1 MMISLPPELEAF
13 AHRQVENGKYGSIEA
28 LLAAGVRALIDR
40 EDIYEGRLK
49 ELQREAQI
57 GIDSLE
63 RGEKLDLDT
72 AMESLRL
79 KMCHHYGQLM

>member
-28 LLAAGVRALIDR
+28 LLAAGIRALIDR
-40 EDIYEGRLK
+40 EDIYEGRLE

-57 GIDSLE
+57 GINSLE

-72 AMESLRL
+72 AMDSLRL
-79 KMCHHYGQLM
+79 KMRQRYGQP

>member
-13 AHRQVENGKYGSIEA
+13 AHRQVENGRYGSIEA
-28 LLAAGVRALIDR
+28 LIAAGVRSLIDQ
-40 EDIYEGRLK
+40 EDIYEGRLE

-57 GIDSLE
+57 GINSLE

-72 AMESLRL
+72 AMHSLRL
-79 KMCHHYGQLM
+79 KMRQRYGQP

>member
-1 MMISLPPELEAF
+1 MIISLPPELEAF

-28 LLAAGVRALIDR
+28 LLAAGIRALIDR
-40 EDIYEGRLK
+40 EDIYEGRLE

-57 GIDSLE
+57 GINSLE

-72 AMESLRL
+72 AMHSLRL
-79 KMCHHYGQLM
+79 KMRQRYGQP

>member
-13 AHRQVENGKYGSIEA
+13 AHRQVENGRYGSIEA
-28 LLAAGVRALIDR
+28 LIAAGVRALIDQ
-40 EDIYEGRLK
+40 EDIYEGRLE

-72 AMESLRL
+72 AMHSLRL
-79 KMCHHYGQLM
+79 KMRQRYGQP

>member
-13 AHRQVENGKYGSIEA
+13 AHRQVENGNYGSIED

-72 AMESLRL
+72 AMDSLRL
-79 KMCHHYGQLM
+79 KMRQRYGQP

>member
-40 EDIYEGRLK
+40 EDIYEGRL
-49 ELQREAQI
+49 EDLQREAQI

-63 RGEKLDLDT
+63 SGEKLDLDT
-72 AMESLRL
+72 AMDSLRL
-79 KMCHHYGQLM
+79 KMRQRYGQP

>member
-28 LLAAGVRALIDR
+28 LLAAGIRALIDR
-40 EDIYEGRLK
+40 EDIYEGRLE

-72 AMESLRL
+72 AMDSLRL
-79 KMCHHYGQLM
+79 KMRQRYGQP

>member
-28 LLAAGVRALIDR
+28 LLAAGIRALIDR
-40 EDIYEGRLK
+40 EDIYEGRLE

-57 GIDSLE
+57 GINSLE

-72 AMESLRL
+72 AMHSLRL
-79 KMCHHYGQLM
+79 KMRQRYGQP

>member
-13 AHRQVENGKYGSIEA
+13 AHRQVENGRYGSIEA
-28 LLAAGVRALIDR
+28 LIAAGVRALIDQ
-40 EDIYEGRLK
+40 EDIYEGRLE

-72 AMESLRL
+72 AMDSLRL
-79 KMCHHYGQLM
+79 KMRQRYGQP

>member
-13 AHRQVENGKYGSIEA
+13 AHRQVENGKYGSIGA
-28 LLAAGVRALIDR
+28 LIAAGVRALIDR
-40 EDIYEGRLK
+40 EDIYEGRLE

-63 RGEKLDLDT
+63 RGEKRDLDT
-72 AMESLRL
+72 AMDSLRL
-79 KMCHHYGQLM
+79 KMCQHYGQLM

>member
-28 LLAAGVRALIDR
+28 LLTAGVRALIDR
-40 EDIYEGRLK
+40 EDIYKGRLE

-63 RGEKLDLDT
+63 NGEKLDLNT
-72 AMESLRL
+72 AMDSLRL
-79 KMCHHYGQLM
+79 KMHQHYGQP